1 MQSHRSPPIPRC
13 CDTSTPAAHPAAA
26 RSFALLSLLLL
37 LGLAWATGAQAHHAP
52 SHRILLPDAPAAHAP
67 LETFRGQVDELVVE
81 DRALGL
87 IGRYFALRLGDGRHL
102 ALRNAAPGALVDGAT
117 VAVSGRLNRD
127 HLFVDS
133 VAPVTLPAMPPRLA
147 SKAVTTVEGRLEFL
161 HADDFEKGT
170 CDLVLSVIADDG
182 SHTPLKLA
190 TWADALERG
199 MRVRVSGTRLQA
211 GPELTAMRVEILA
224 PAQPDAAPQF
234 SQDAVRSSKV
244 IVILIKYSDTTAE
257 PFTQAQVDSTVFSGA
272 SSVANYYRE
281 SSFQNHVLTG
291 VTTPWLVARFP
302 KPATCDYSAV
312 ATEAAY
318 LANQAGYQTSTY
330 EKQVYVFPT
339 LPGCGWAGLGGGSQ
353 AWINQSL
360 SLLVVGHEL
369 GHTFGLGHA
378 SSVDCGA
385 VTVGGTCTKSEYGDP
400 FEIMGN
406 QRAMHFNAAHK
417 DDLGYLPAGTVRTHK
432 RGVMTY
438 TLQPLQTAG
447 AQIYAV
453 KVEAGATRQ
462 YWIEYRQATGF
473 DAGLAGNANVL
484 NGALVHLGY
493 PNDYSCDTCIVDMTP
508 ATSAF
513 TDAALTVG
521 NTFVDDD
528 TGAAIGVLAKT
539 AAGLDIAVAMPP
551 TVSQFGLYRPS
562 NTRFLLDYNFD
573 HTPNVKPP
581 FGATG
586 DVPVVGRFT
595 SSGRHG
601 IAAFR
606 NGFWYV
612 DNNRDGVVDA
622 TYVFG
627 GAGDIPLTG
636 SIAYSGQDDLVVYR
650 NGVWY
655 VDYYYSRN
663 GVPDRTFRF
672 GGAPG
677 DKPLLADL
685 NGDGFGDL
693 IIYRNG
699 VWYADTNRDGVAD
712 AVYYFGGAPADIP
725 VAFDWDGD
733 GKADLGIYRDGT
745 WYISTVRDG
754 SVQASFIYGAAGDIP
769 LPGRFN

>member
-1 MQSHRSPPIPRC
+1 MESNRHPRVPRPRAV
-13 CDTSTPAAHPAAA
+13 STPMNRPAGG
-26 RSFALLSLLLL
+26 RSLAWLVLALL
-37 LGLAWATGAQAHHAP
+37 LGIAGAHAARAQHAP
-52 SHRILLPDAPAAHAP
+52 GHRVVVPDAPAVQAP
-67 LETFRGQVDELVVE
+67 LETFRGLVHELVVE
-81 DRALGL
+81 DRSLGMV
-87 IGRYFALRLGDGRHL
+87 GRYHALRLADGSHL
-102 ALRNAAPGALVDGAT
+102 ALRNAAPGTLVDGAA
-117 VAVSGRLNRD
+117 VAVSGRRNRD
-127 HLFVDS
+127 HVFVETVVPAMLA
-133 VAPVTLPAMPPRLA
+133 VAPPRIA
-147 SKAVTTVEGRLEFL
+147 SKAGATVEGRLEFL
-161 HADDFEKGT
+161 HADDFDKGS
-170 CDLVLSVIADDG
+170 CELVLSVIADDG

-190 TWADALERG
+190 AHADALERG
-199 MRVRVSGTRLQA
+199 MRVRVVGARLDA
-211 GPELTAMRVEILA
+211 GPELTAARIEILA
-224 PAQPDAAPQF
+224 PAPSDAAPQF

-244 IVILIKYSDTTAE
+244 IVILIKYSDTTTE
-257 PFTQAQVDSTVFSGA
+257 PFTQAQVDSTVFSGT

-281 SSFQNHVLTG
+281 SSYQNHVLTG
-291 VTTPWLVARFP
+291 VTTPWLVARFA

-312 ATEAAY
+312 ATEAVY

-330 EKQVYVFPT
+330 EKQVYVFPS

-385 VTVGGTCTKSEYGDP
+385 VTLGGTCTKSEYGDP

-417 DDLGYLPAGTVRTHK
+417 DDLGYLPAGTVRTQK
-432 RGVMTY
+432 LGVMTY

-447 AQIYAV
+447 AQVYAV
-453 KVEAGATRQ
+453 KIQAGATRQ
-462 YWIEYRQATGF
+462 YWVEYRQAVGF
-473 DAGLAGNANVL
+473 DAALSGNTNVL

-493 PNDYSCDTCIVDMTP
+493 PNDYACDTCFVDMTP
-508 ATSAF
+508 ATTAF
-513 TDAALTVG
+513 TDGALTVG
-521 NTFVDDD
+521 NTFVDGD
-528 TGAAIGVLAKT
+528 TGTAIGVLAKS

-562 NTRFLLDYNFD
+562 NTRFLLDFNFD

-581 FGATG
+581 YGATG

-595 SSGRHG
+595 SGGRYG
-601 IAAFR
+601 IAVFR

-622 TYVFG
+622 TYVLG
-627 GAGDIPLTG
+627 AAGDIPLTG

-650 NGVWY
+650 NGTWY

-672 GGAPG
+672 GGAAG

-685 NGDGFGDL
+685 NGDGYGDL

-699 VWYADTNRDGVAD
+699 AWYADTNRDGSAD
-712 AVYYFGGAPADIP
+712 AVYYFGGAAGDIP

-733 GKADLGIYRDGT
+733 GRADLAIYRSGTWYVSTARDGT
-745 WYISTVRDG
+745 
-754 SVQASFIYGAAGDIP
+754 VQASFIYGAAGDIP